1 MMKVIGWIAT
11 ILGLIA
17 LGCCTCKFGWLDML
31 FRGFKE
37 IYIKSYHYIECNY

>member
-17 LGCCTCKFGWLDML
+17 LGYCACKFGWLDML
-31 FRGFKE
+31 IARF
-37 IYIKSYHYIECNY
+37 